1 MKLDIYVIRGRGEIG
16 DKFQLAIV
24 KNTDGYYYQ
33 GEYDLAAQYS
43 NMDELKDMLA
53 TMVNV
58 DKEALELSEID
69 M

>member
-24 KNTDGYYYQ
+24 KNTDDYYYQ

-43 NMDELKDMLA
+43 NMDELKEMLA
-53 TMVNV
+53 KMVNV

>member
-24 KNTDGYYYQ
+24 KNIDGDYYQ

-53 TMVNV
+53 KMVNV